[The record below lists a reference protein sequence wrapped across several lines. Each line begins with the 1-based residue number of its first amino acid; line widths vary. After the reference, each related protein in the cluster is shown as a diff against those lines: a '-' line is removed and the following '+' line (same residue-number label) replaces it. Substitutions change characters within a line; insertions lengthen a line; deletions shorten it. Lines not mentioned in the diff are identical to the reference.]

1 MQNIKIVRLDDCFDH
16 YSFKPDGVHLNEDTN
31 NRVAMQMLKSVKFTE
46 MRYFSK
52 NIPVP
57 DVASPTEFPNIQN
70 NKRKIYDDT
79 KKKFGPWKRIKKS
92 NQKLPVVAGAVKDP
106 TAAYPVKDPSV
117 AAAVKVTTVAAV
129 VKDTT
134 VSAVVKDTTV
144 AAVVKD
150 TTVSA
155 VVKDTTVSAVVKD
168 TTVSAISKD
177 TTEAP
182 KDEKVLILAVQHLQR
197 ELKDANQ
204 LISVLSQTSQNQE
217 PGNILLPLT
226 SYDFLKSN
234 QISVSSLYTT
244 LVAMEAELR
253 LERERNKSLVL
264 KFDSEQTQLLN
275 DLNFLISESKI
286 REETIKTLRL
296 EMEDKH
302 EIIRSSL
309 AVCEGFEKMKGL
321 EEELI
326 KVKVKVAEEQ
336 ANIVKISNQETL
348 TSTRDPAEQGG
359 SQSEVHSGNSQ

>member
-1 MQNIKIVRLDDCFDH
+1 M
-16 YSFKPDGVHLNEDTN
+16 
-31 NRVAMQMLKSVKFTE
+31 
-46 MRYFSK
+46 
-52 NIPVP
+52 
-57 DVASPTEFPNIQN
+57 
-70 NKRKIYDDT
+70 
-79 KKKFGPWKRIKKS
+79 
-92 NQKLPVVAGAVKDP
+92 
-106 TAAYPVKDPSV
+106 
-117 AAAVKVTTVAAV
+117 
-129 VKDTT
+129 
-134 VSAVVKDTTV
+134 SAVVKDTTV
-144 AAVVKD
+144 P
-150 TTVSA
+150 A

-204 LISVLSQTSQNQE
+204 LISALSQTSQNQE

-253 LERERNKSLVL
+253 LERERNKSMVL

-275 DLNFLISESKI
+275 DL
-286 REETIKTLRL
+286 TIKTLRL

-309 AVCEGFEKMKGL
+309 AVCEGFEEMKGL

-336 ANIVKISNQETL
+336 ANIVKILNQETM

-359 SQSEVHSGNSQ
+359 SQRQVHSGHSRQVEVVHKEVEQASKWTLNSVVKSVKSSFK